1 MLKFCTVG
9 LGRAPLVVL
18 LGLAF
23 ATTAFAQPAGQQPA
37 TKPAT
42 APTTAAPTT
51 PAKAAAAAPTTPAKA
66 AAPTTPAPT
75 ATTPVKPAT
84 TAAPTATTPAKP
96 ATTAAPT
103 ATTPAKPA
111 TTPSTLPATVPTTTG
126 APAPGTPVST
136 TPGIDP
142 STVSPDQMP
151 NSVRLRRLEQRVQA
165 LKERA
170 WRAKAR
176 VGMLKESV
184 LGGGVGALAQITHK
198 NNMGASYRL
207 IKLVYSLDG
216 VQVFARTD
224 EAAESLYK
232 TGSFEIFTGP
242 ISPGSHTI
250 SVVAV
255 YRGHGYG
262 VFKYL
267 DEFVVQARGTHAF
280 TAGEGKTA
288 KVDASGYEKGGPTT
302 PFDKRPAV
310 DFKVTLLTPEKEK
323 PEEATK
329 PVGPTTTP
337 TAPAPAA
344 TTPATPA
351 PAATTPAPAATAPA
365 KPATATATAPA
376 APAAKPAAPAATP
389 TPGK

>member
-9 LGRAPLVVL
+9 LGRAPLLVVL

-23 ATTAFAQPAGQQPA
+23 APAAFAQPAAQQPSTSA
-37 TKPAT
+37 PSTPAKPAT
-42 APTTAAPTT
+42 TPSST
-51 PAKAAAAAPTTPAKA
+51 PAPAATTPAKA
-66 AAPTTPAPT
+66 AAPTSTTPAK
-75 ATTPVKPAT
+75 APAT
-84 TAAPTATTPAKP
+84 TAAPAASKP
-96 ATTAAPT
+96 ATAGTTSAPTTAPAAAPT
-103 ATTPAKPA
+103 TPGA
-111 TTPSTLPATVPTTTG
+111 
-126 APAPGTPVST
+126 APAPGPTASSN
-136 TPGIDP
+136 IDP
-142 STVSPDQMP
+142 ATVSPEQMP
-151 NSVRLRRLEQRVQA
+151 SSVRLRRLEQRVQA

-170 WRAKAR
+170 WRSKAR

-267 DEFVVQARGTHAF
+267 DEFVVQARGTHSF

-323 PEEATK
+323 PAEATK

-337 TAPAPAA
+337 IAPSPTPSANPAGTTAPA

-351 PAATTPAPAATAPA
+351 PATTPASTAPAAAPKPATPAPATTPA
-365 KPATATATAPA
+365 K
-376 APAAKPAAPAATP
+376 PAATP

>member
-1 MLKFCTVG
+1 MRKISTVG
-9 LGRAPLVVL
+9 LVRAPLAALVVL
-18 LGLAF
+18 GLGLA
-23 ATTAFAQPAGQQPA
+23 TAAAQPAPTSTTAPAAKAGSATTTAAPAATKPASAPAA

-42 APTTAAPTT
+42 APT
-51 PAKAAAAAPTTPAKA
+51 
-66 AAPTTPAPT
+66 
-75 ATTPVKPAT
+75 ATKPAT
-84 TAAPTATTPAKP
+84 APAAPAPA
-96 ATTAAPT
+96 A
-103 ATTPAKPA
+103 
-111 TTPSTLPATVPTTTG
+111 G
-126 APAPGTPVST
+126 APAAPAAGTDLAAVKPES
-136 TPGIDP
+136 
-142 STVSPDQMP
+142 MP
-151 NSVRLRRLEQRVQA
+151 TSVRLRRLEQRVQA

-184 LGGGVGALAQITHK
+184 LGGGVGAMASITHK

-216 VQVFARTD
+216 VQIFARTD

-232 TGSFEIFTGP
+232 TSSFEIFTGP
-242 ISPGSHTI
+242 ISPGSHTL

-288 KVDASGYEKGGPTT
+288 KVDVSGYEKGGPTT

-323 PEEATK
+323 PVESKPTEINRAT
-329 PVGPTTTP
+329 PSPTPSPTP
-337 TAPAPAA
+337 A
-344 TTPATPA
+344 TTPATPSTG
-351 PAATTPAPAATAPA
+351 P
-365 KPATATATAPA
+365 APA
-376 APAAKPAAPAATP
+376 APAPATPAPASPSTP

>member
-1 MLKFCTVG
+1 MRKISTVG
-9 LGRAPLVVL
+9 LVRAPLAALVVL
-18 LGLAF
+18 GLGLA
-23 ATTAFAQPAGQQPA
+23 TAVAQPAPTSTTAPAAKGGSATTTAAPAA
-37 TKPAT
+37 TKPA
-42 APTTAAPTT
+42 
-51 PAKAAAAAPTTPAKA
+51 
-66 AAPTTPAPT
+66 
-75 ATTPVKPAT
+75 
-84 TAAPTATTPAKP
+84 AAPTAP
-96 ATTAAPT
+96 AAP
-103 ATTPAKPA
+103 APAA
-111 TTPSTLPATVPTTTG
+111 G
-126 APAPGTPVST
+126 APAAPAAGTDLAAVKPES
-136 TPGIDP
+136 
-142 STVSPDQMP
+142 MP
-151 NSVRLRRLEQRVQA
+151 TSVRLRRLEQRVQA

-184 LGGGVGALAQITHK
+184 LGGGIGAMASITHK

-216 VQVFARTD
+216 VQIFARTD

-232 TGSFEIFTGP
+232 TSSFEIFTGP
-242 ISPGSHTI
+242 ISPGSHTL

-288 KVDASGYEKGGPTT
+288 KVDVSGYEKGGPTT

-323 PEEATK
+323 PVESKPTEINRAT
-329 PVGPTTTP
+329 PSPTPSATPAATPATTP
-337 TAPAPAA
+337 ATAPVTPSAGPAPAA
-344 TTPATPA
+344 PAPATPA
-351 PAATTPAPAATAPA
+351 PA
-365 KPATATATAPA
+365 KPS
-376 APAAKPAAPAATP
+376 TP

>member
-9 LGRAPLVVL
+9 LGRAPLLVVL

-23 ATTAFAQPAGQQPA
+23 APAAFAQPAAQPPSTTA
-37 TKPAT
+37 PAKTT
-42 APTTAAPTT
+42 APTSTT
-51 PAKAAAAAPTTPAKA
+51 PAKAPATTAAPAAKPATAGATSAPTTAPAAAPTTPG
-66 AAPTTPAPT
+66 AAPPSAPT
-75 ATTPVKPAT
+75 ASSNVD
-84 TAAPTATTPAKP
+84 
-96 ATTAAPT
+96 
-103 ATTPAKPA
+103 
-111 TTPSTLPATVPTTTG
+111 PATV
-126 APAPGTPVST
+126 
-136 TPGIDP
+136 
-142 STVSPDQMP
+142 SPEQMP
-151 NSVRLRRLEQRVQA
+151 SSVRLRRLEQRVQA

-170 WRAKAR
+170 WRSKAR

-184 LGGGVGALAQITHK
+184 LGGGIGALAQITHK

-267 DEFVVQARGTHAF
+267 DEFVVQARGTHSF

-323 PEEATK
+323 PAEATK

-337 TAPAPAA
+337 IAPSPIPSANPAGT

-351 PAATTPAPAATAPA
+351 PASTAPTPAPASTAPAAAPKPATPAPATTPA
-365 KPATATATAPA
+365 K
-376 APAAKPAAPAATP
+376 PAATP

>member
-1 MLKFCTVG
+1 MLKTCTVG

-18 LGLAF
+18 LSLGLAT
-23 ATTAFAQPAGQQPA
+23 AAFAQPAGSAATPAATPSKATAATTAGKAAAPAAAAATPPATTNPSGTATTNKPAATAPAAQPTA
-37 TKPAT
+37 TKPAAT
-42 APTTAAPTT
+42 APATQPTAAKPAPATQPTT
-51 PAKAAAAAPTTPAKA
+51 PPGTAPGMAGTTPAG
-66 AAPTTPAPT
+66 
-75 ATTPVKPAT
+75 PVGAVP
-84 TAAPTATTPAKP
+84 P
-96 ATTAAPT
+96 
-103 ATTPAKPA
+103 
-111 TTPSTLPATVPTTTG
+111 TPSTN
-126 APAPGTPVST
+126 
-136 TPGIDP
+136 IDP
-142 STVSPDQMP
+142 SSVKPESMP
-151 NSVRLRRLEQRVQA
+151 TSVRLRRLEQRVQA

-184 LGGGVGALAQITHK
+184 LGGGVGALAAISHK

-232 TGSFEIFTGP
+232 TSTLEIFTGP
-242 ISPGSHTI
+242 ISPGSHTL

-267 DEFVVQARGTHAF
+267 DEFVVQARGTHTF

-288 KVDASGYEKGGPTT
+288 KVDVSGYEKGGPTT

-310 DFKVTLLTPEKEK
+310 DFKVTLLNPEKEK
-323 PEEATK
+323 PADGSK
-329 PVGPTTTP
+329 PTDVTP
-337 TAPAPAA
+337 AGSKAPAA
-344 TTPATPA
+344 PPAAPATPA
-351 PAATTPAPAATAPA
+351 ATPAASTPAAAPATAPA
-365 KPATATATAPA
+365 TTTP
-376 APAAKPAAPAATP
+376 PAATP
-389 TPGK
+389 GK

>member
-1 MLKFCTVG
+1 MLKFFTVG
-9 LGRAPLVVL
+9 LGRAPLLVVL

-23 ATTAFAQPAGQQPA
+23 APAASAQPA
-37 TKPAT
+37 
-42 APTTAAPTT
+42 T
-51 PAKAAAAAPTTPAKA
+51 PA
-66 AAPTTPAPT
+66 
-75 ATTPVKPAT
+75 
-84 TAAPTATTPAKP
+84 AKP
-96 ATTAAPT
+96 ATSAAPAT
-103 ATTPAKPA
+103 TSAAAPAKTSTTPAAPA
-111 TTPSTLPATVPTTTG
+111 SAPAA
-126 APAPGTPVST
+126 APAPAPAAPAPAPST
-136 TPGIDP
+136 NVDP
-142 STVSPDQMP
+142 SAVPPEQMP
-151 NSVRLRRLEQRVQA
+151 SSVRLRRLEQRVQA

-170 WRAKAR
+170 WRSKAR

-207 IKLVYSLDG
+207 VKLVYSLDG

-267 DEFVVQARGTHAF
+267 DEFVVQARGTHSF
-280 TAGEGKTA
+280 SAGEGKTA

-310 DFKVTLLTPEKEK
+310 DFKVTLFTPEKEK
-323 PEEATK
+323 PAEATK
-329 PVGPTTTP
+329 PVGPTPTPIAPSPTPSANPAPATTP
-337 TAPAPAA
+337 SATPAAATTSPATPAAA
-344 TTPATPA
+344 TTPSAAKPA
-351 PAATTPAPAATAPA
+351 PAATTPAPAA
-365 KPATATATAPA
+365 KPATTP
-376 APAAKPAAPAATP
+376 APAATKP
-389 TPGK
+389 ATSTPGK

>member
-1 MLKFCTVG
+1 MRKISTVG
-9 LGRAPLVVL
+9 LVRAPLTALVVL
-18 LGLAF
+18 GLGLA
-23 ATTAFAQPAGQQPA
+23 TAAAQPAP
-37 TKPAT
+37 TSTT
-42 APTTAAPTT
+42 APAS
-51 PAKAAAAAPTTPAKA
+51 KAGG
-66 AAPTTPAPT
+66 
-75 ATTPVKPAT
+75 ATT
-84 TAAPTATTPAKP
+84 TAAPTA
-96 ATTAAPT
+96 APT
-103 ATTPAKPA
+103 APAA
-111 TTPSTLPATVPTTTG
+111 G
-126 APAPGTPVST
+126 APAAPAAGADLAAVKPES
-136 TPGIDP
+136 
-142 STVSPDQMP
+142 MP
-151 NSVRLRRLEQRVQA
+151 TSVRLRRLEQRVQA

-184 LGGGVGALAQITHK
+184 LGGGVGAMASITHK

-216 VQVFARTD
+216 VQIFARTD

-232 TGSFEIFTGP
+232 TSSFEIFTGP
-242 ISPGSHTI
+242 ISPGSHTL

-288 KVDASGYEKGGPTT
+288 KVDVSGYEKGGPTT

-323 PEEATK
+323 PVESKPTEINRAT
-329 PVGPTTTP
+329 PSPTPSATP
-337 TAPAPAA
+337 SATPAPAA
-344 TTPATPA
+344 PAPTPSSPAPAPATPA
-351 PAATTPAPAATAPA
+351 PAAPS
-365 KPATATATAPA
+365 
-376 APAAKPAAPAATP
+376 TP

>member
-1 MLKFCTVG
+1 MLKFYTVG

-37 TKPAT
+37 AKPAT
-42 APTTAAPTT
+42 APATAATPAAPATPAPATKGTPPATTAAPAKAAPSTTTPSTLPGAAPTT
-51 PAKAAAAAPTTPAKA
+51 PA
-66 AAPTTPAPT
+66 
-75 ATTPVKPAT
+75 
-84 TAAPTATTPAKP
+84 
-96 ATTAAPT
+96 
-103 ATTPAKPA
+103 
-111 TTPSTLPATVPTTTG
+111 TPS
-126 APAPGTPVST
+126 SN
-136 TPGIDP
+136 IDP
-142 STVSPDQMP
+142 ATVSPDQMP

-184 LGGGVGALAQITHK
+184 LGGGIGALAQITHK

-232 TGSFEIFTGP
+232 TGNFEIFTGP

-267 DEFVVQARGTHAF
+267 DEFVVQARGTHSF

-302 PFDKRPAV
+302 PFDKRPAI

-323 PEEATK
+323 SEEATK
-329 PVGPTTTP
+329 PIGPTTT
-337 TAPAPAA
+337 TSAPAP
-344 TTPATPA
+344 PA
-351 PAATTPAPAATAPA
+351 PSAAP
-365 KPATATATAPA
+365 PA
-376 APAAKPAAPAATP
+376 APATKPAAPAAAPATKP
-389 TPGK
+389 AAPATPGK

>member
-1 MLKFCTVG
+1 MLKFCTVA
-9 LGRAPLVVL
+9 LGRAPLLVL

-23 ATTAFAQPAGQQPA
+23 ATTASAQPAGQQPA
-37 TKPAT
+37 
-42 APTTAAPTT
+42 AAPTT
-51 PAKAAAAAPTTPAKA
+51 TPPAKA
-66 AAPTTPAPT
+66 AAPVSATPVAPAKSPTTAAPVTAVPAKTGAAPT
-75 ATTPVKPAT
+75 T
-84 TAAPTATTPAKP
+84 TAAPTSTTTTTSVPATQPSVPATPGPDLSTVPAEAKP
-96 ATTAAPT
+96 H
-103 ATTPAKPA
+103 
-111 TTPSTLPATVPTTTG
+111 
-126 APAPGTPVST
+126 
-136 TPGIDP
+136 
-142 STVSPDQMP
+142 
-151 NSVRLRRLEQRVQA
+151 SVRLRALEQKVQA

-170 WRAKAR
+170 WRSKAR

-198 NNMGASYRL
+198 NDMGASYRL

-232 TGSFEIFTGP
+232 TGNFEIFTGP
-242 ISPGSHTI
+242 ISPGTHTI

-267 DEFVVQARGTHAF
+267 DEFVVQARGTHSF

-302 PFDKRPAV
+302 PFDKRPAI

-323 PEEATK
+323 PAEPTK
-329 PVGPTTTP
+329 PLAPVSPSIPPASATPSANPT
-337 TAPAPAA
+337 PAA
-344 TTPATPA
+344 APTTPA
-351 PAATTPAPAATAPA
+351 
-365 KPATATATAPA
+365 
-376 APAAKPAAPAATP
+376 AAKPAATAAPTTPAAAKPAATP
-389 TPGK
+389 ATPGK

>member
-1 MLKFCTVG
+1 
-9 LGRAPLVVL
+9 
-18 LGLAF
+18 
-23 ATTAFAQPAGQQPA
+23 
-37 TKPAT
+37 
-42 APTTAAPTT
+42 
-51 PAKAAAAAPTTPAKA
+51 
-66 AAPTTPAPT
+66 
-75 ATTPVKPAT
+75 
-84 TAAPTATTPAKP
+84 
-96 ATTAAPT
+96 
-103 ATTPAKPA
+103 
-111 TTPSTLPATVPTTTG
+111 
-126 APAPGTPVST
+126 
-136 TPGIDP
+136 
-142 STVSPDQMP
+142 
-151 NSVRLRRLEQRVQA
+151 
-165 LKERA
+165 
-170 WRAKAR
+170 
-176 VGMLKESV
+176 
-184 LGGGVGALAQITHK
+184 
-198 NNMGASYRL
+198 L

-267 DEFVVQARGTHAF
+267 DEFVVQARGTHSF

-337 TAPAPAA
+337 TAPASATPAA
-344 TTPATPA
+344 TPPAPSTVAPTTPSPSPTPA
-351 PAATTPAPAATAPA
+351 APA
-365 KPATATATAPA
+365 KPATTTPA
-376 APAAKPAAPAATP
+376 APAKPAAAVTPAAPAKPA

>member
-51 PAKAAAAAPTTPAKA
+51 TPAKAAAAPTTTTPAKA
-66 AAPTTPAPT
+66 AAPT
-75 ATTPVKPAT
+75 AT
-84 TAAPTATTPAKP
+84 TTPAKP
-96 ATTAAPT
+96 TTAAPA
-103 ATTPAKPA
+103 ATTPSKPA
-111 TTPSTLPATVPTTTG
+111 TTTPSTPSTLPATVPTTTG
-126 APAPGTPVST
+126 APATGTPVT
-136 TPGIDP
+136 NTPGIDP
-142 STVSPDQMP
+142 STVSPEQMP

-267 DEFVVQARGTHAF
+267 DEFVVQARGTHSF

-344 TTPATPA
+344 TTPAPATPA
-351 PAATTPAPAATAPA
+351 PAATTPAPAAPAPA
-365 KPATATATAPA
+365 KPATTPA

>member
-9 LGRAPLVVL
+9 LGRAPLLVVL

-23 ATTAFAQPAGQQPA
+23 APAASAQPAAQPPSTTA
-37 TKPAT
+37 PAPAKPAV
-42 APTTAAPTT
+42 PTSTT
-51 PAKAAAAAPTTPAKA
+51 PAKA
-66 AAPTTPAPT
+66 
-75 ATTPVKPAT
+75 PAT
-84 TAAPTATTPAKP
+84 TAAPA
-96 ATTAAPT
+96 AAPT
-103 ATTPAKPA
+103 APGAAP
-111 TTPSTLPATVPTTTG
+111 PSAPTASSNIDPATV
-126 APAPGTPVST
+126 
-136 TPGIDP
+136 
-142 STVSPDQMP
+142 SPEQMP
-151 NSVRLRRLEQRVQA
+151 SSVRLRRLEQRVQA

-170 WRAKAR
+170 WRSKAR

-267 DEFVVQARGTHAF
+267 DEFVVQARGTHSF

-323 PEEATK
+323 PAEATK

-337 TAPAPAA
+337 IAPSPTPSANPA
-344 TTPATPA
+344 PATPA
-351 PAATTPAPAATAPA
+351 PATTTPATTTPATAPAPATTAPAAAPKPATPAPATTPA
-365 KPATATATAPA
+365 K
-376 APAAKPAAPAATP
+376 PAATP